1 MVVMGVII
9 GRFAHAAQPLE
20 DIAGRPPTLD
30 VRRSDDNSRR
40 KVQNVRED
48 SSAKN
53 CRRSANPRPN
63 LFDEFGTESV
73 IDLVGADSVGDRN
86 HFW

>member
-20 DIAGRPPTLD
+20 DIAG
-30 VRRSDDNSRR
+30 VRRREMVPRSDDNSRR

-48 SSAKN
+48 SS
-53 CRRSANPRPN
+53 
-63 LFDEFGTESV
+63 
-73 IDLVGADSVGDRN
+73 DLGATVG
-86 HFW
+86 